1 MLYVNPL
8 TRTEIVTLQEM
19 HKNHPTY
26 SVRMRAHA
34 ILMSDEGYRVQEIG
48 EVYNVCRQ
56 SVSTWIRA
64 WDSTGLSGL
73 LDKPRSGRPRK
84 LSPPEEVEA
93 IRWLEQEPRSINQVL
108 AKIHDKFGVQISKG
122 TLRRLCKKA
131 GLAWK
136 RVRRSLKNKRD
147 PDEFEAV
154 GKQIESLVEQELK
167 GQIDLYFFDESGFTL
182 VPYVPY
188 AWQPIG
194 EPIEIPSSHSKR
206 LNVLGFLKKDSQFQS
221 FVFEG
226 SVNTSVVVACFDEFA
241 NLIDPDKKTFVIM
254 DNAPTHTS
262 LEFEEKIEQW
272 KNKGLFVKFL
282 SSYSPE
288 LNLIEIL
295 WRKIKYE
302 WMPLSAYQSY
312 TKLKEALFDILK
324 NIGKEEKYVI
334 NFS

>member
-1 MLYVNPL
+1 ML
-8 TRTEIVTLQEM
+8 
-19 HKNHPTY
+19 
-26 SVRMRAHA
+26 
-34 ILMSDEGYRVQEIG
+34 G
-48 EVYNVCRQ
+48 
-56 SVSTWIRA
+56 
-64 WDSTGLSGL
+64 
-73 LDKPRSGRPRK
+73 
-84 LSPPEEVEA
+84 
-93 IRWLEQEPRSINQVL
+93 
-108 AKIHDKFGVQISKG
+108 FF
-122 TLRRLCKKA
+122 
-131 GLAWK
+131 
-136 RVRRSLKNKRD
+136 KRD
-147 PDEFEAV
+147 NQFE
-154 GKQIESLVEQELK
+154 
-167 GQIDLYFFDESGFTL
+167 
-182 VPYVPY
+182 
-188 AWQPIG
+188 
-194 EPIEIPSSHSKR
+194 
-206 LNVLGFLKKDSQFQS
+206 S

-226 SVNTSVVVACFDEFA
+226 RVDTSVVVACFDEFV
-241 NLIDPDKKTFVIM
+241 NRIDQDKKTFVIV